1 AAGAIAAE
9 RLDAPAPGTGD
20 LSWGR
25 RGLFGGWVALLHA
38 QAPLARVSLARRS
51 FAGLQ
56 CRVHLSPSFLQLVAQ
71 RVPL

>member
-1 AAGAIAAE
+1 M
-9 RLDAPAPGTGD
+9 LDEPAPCKGD
-20 LSWGR
+20 MTLGR
-25 RGLFGGWVALLHA
+25 RRLLAGWVTLLQA
-38 QAPLARVSLARRS
+38 QAPLVRVSLARRS